1 MSNVLRISLLKR
13 IEVVEEMLANVSPKI
28 EDRIAGMKAQ
38 IDIGFTDGRERRKL
52 EEMNAEELE
61 RHLENEK
68 VMFVMELKKELGAL
82 KALYNVIKD
91 RPDYKDAGE

>member
-13 IEVVEEMLANVSPKI
+13 IEVVEEMLANVSPEI
-28 EDRIAGMKAQ
+28 EDGLAGMKAQ
-38 IDIGFTDGRERRKL
+38 IDIGFTDGRKL

-61 RHLENEK
+61 RHLEDEK

-91 RPDYKDAGE
+91 RPDYKDVE

>member
-1 MSNVLRISLLKR
+1 MSNVLRISLWKR
-13 IEVVEEMLANVSPKI
+13 IEVVEEMLANVSPEI

-38 IDIGFTDGRERRKL
+38 IDIGFTDGRKL

-61 RHLENEK
+61 RHLEDEK

-91 RPDYKDAGE
+91 RRDYKDVE